1 MYYPH
6 PNQAKRGQD
15 MSSELEFN
23 RERMKLE
30 NSLALQ
36 SRDPER
42 AAAHQRLAAE
52 YAKRVEFLSR
62 GPARGMQG

>member
-1 MYYPH
+1 
-6 PNQAKRGQD
+6 

-23 RERMKLE
+23 RERMELE

-52 YAKRVEFLSR
+52 YARRVEFLSKGSSR
-62 GPARGMQG
+62 AKHG